1 MTSTRTTDVAARLS
15 ALDRFLPVWIGVAM
29 TTGLLLGRSIPGLGG
44 ALSAV
49 EVDGISLPIAIGLL
63 VMMYPVLAKVRYD
76 RLGEVTADRKLMVSS
91 LLLNWV
97 VGPAVMF
104 TLAWLLLADLPQ
116 YRTGLI
122 IVGLARCIAMV
133 IIWNDLACGD
143 REAAAVLVA
152 LNSLFQV
159 VMFAVLGWFYLSV
172 LPGWLHLPQTGIDVS
187 PWQIAKSVLIF
198 LGIPLLAGYLSR
210 RLGERTKGRRW
221 YETTF
226 LPRTGP
232 WALYGLLFTIVILF
246 ALQGHQITSRPWDVA
261 RIALPLLAYFAIM
274 WAGGY
279 ALGVVLRLGYA
290 RTTTLAFTA
299 AGNNFELAIAV
310 AIATYGATS
319 GQALA
324 GVVGPLIEVPVLVG
338 LVYVSLA
345 WRAQLFSTETQPVA
359 RSTSLMAEKPSVL
372 FVCVHNAGRS
382 QMAAGLLT
390 HLAGD
395 RIEVRSA
402 GTEPADQINPVAVAA
417 MAELG
422 VDITAAAPKILRGDA
437 VQSSDVVITM
447 GCGDTCPY
455 FPGVS
460 YRDWKLADPAGQP
473 LDTVRAIRDDIANR
487 VQALIA
493 ELLPTTTA

>member
-1 MTSTRTTDVAARLS
+1 VRPVTETQAAAPAADAVAGRLS
-15 ALDRFLPVWIGVAM
+15 TLDRFLPVWIGVAM
-29 TTGLLLGRSIPGLGG
+29 GVGLVLGRLIPGLGG

-49 EVDGISLPIAIGLL
+49 EVDGISLPITVGLL

-76 RLGEVTADRKLMVSS
+76 QVGEVTADRKLMVSS
-91 LLLNWV
+91 LVLNWL

-104 TLAWLLLADLPQ
+104 SLAWLLLADLPE

-152 LNSLFQV
+152 LNSIFQV

-172 LPGWLHLPQTGIDVS
+172 LPGWLGLSQTGIDVS

-198 LGIPLLAGYLSR
+198 LGIPLLAGFLTR
-210 RLGERTKGRRW
+210 RLGEKAKGRNW
-221 YETTF
+221 YEDRF
-226 LPRTGP
+226 LPRIGP

-246 ALQGHQITSRPWDVA
+246 GLQGHQIASRPWDVA
-261 RIALPLLAYFAIM
+261 RIAVPLLAYFAII

-279 ALGVVLRLGYA
+279 VLGIVLRLGYA
-290 RTTTLAFTA
+290 RTATLAFTA

-324 GVVGPLIEVPVLVG
+324 GVVGPLIEVPVLVA

-345 WRAQLFSTETQPVA
+345 LRPRLFPAIPTETDSSI
-359 RSTSLMAEKPSVL
+359 R
-372 FVCVHNAGRS
+372 
-382 QMAAGLLT
+382 
-390 HLAGD
+390 
-395 RIEVRSA
+395 
-402 GTEPADQINPVAVAA
+402 PAHA
-417 MAELG
+417 
-422 VDITAAAPKILRGDA
+422 
-437 VQSSDVVITM
+437 
-447 GCGDTCPY
+447 
-455 FPGVS
+455 
-460 YRDWKLADPAGQP
+460 
-473 LDTVRAIRDDIANR
+473 
-487 VQALIA
+487 
-493 ELLPTTTA
+493 